1 MHQAKQCVLAQYC
14 SSHQQLLRQVPAI
27 AGQMLGNLEV
37 LNHLLIHHDLSIH
50 ESKISENQVNR
61 LLPIPSNLPL
71 FYNPR
76 DQIRIQGDLTR
87 DSFFG
92 KGSQSVLVA
101 VGLIISEPLAFR

>member
-50 ESKISENQVNR
+50 ESKISENQVNG

-76 DQIRIQGDLTR
+76 GQTQIQGGL
-87 DSFFG
+87 
-92 KGSQSVLVA
+92 SQYLF
-101 VGLIISEPLAFR
+101 ISSGT

>member
-1 MHQAKQCVLAQYC
+1 
-14 SSHQQLLRQVPAI
+14 
-27 AGQMLGNLEV
+27 
-37 LNHLLIHHDLSIH
+37 
-50 ESKISENQVNR
+50 VNG

-92 KGSQSVLVA
+92 KGSQSELVA